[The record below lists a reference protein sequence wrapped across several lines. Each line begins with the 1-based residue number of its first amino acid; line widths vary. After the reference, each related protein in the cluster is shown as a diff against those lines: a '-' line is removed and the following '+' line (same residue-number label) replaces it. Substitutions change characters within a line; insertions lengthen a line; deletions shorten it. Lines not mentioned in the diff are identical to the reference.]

1 MDQIS
6 LEIANL
12 TPHDLNMIE
21 EDGTITYPRLE
32 VEPGRFLTV
41 RAAQTTEDMFI
52 IPVED
57 IKHQVSKSTFGKP
70 YFCTVN
76 EEGKDEQPY
85 LGEVPEADY
94 YVVSILSLQAIVD
107 NGGCEQF
114 QPDEFLAVGQ
124 TIRDNKGKVIGSTG
138 FSIL

>member
-6 LEIANL
+6 FSICNL
-12 TPHDLNMIE
+12 TPHNLDLVE
-21 EDGTITYPRLE
+21 EDGNVTYPRIE
-32 VEPGRFLTV
+32 IEPGRFLTV
-41 RAAQTTEDMFI
+41 RARETREGMFT
-52 IPVED
+52 IPAKG
-57 IKHQVSKSTFGKP
+57 IKHQVSKATFGKP

-124 TIRDNKGKVIGSTG
+124 TIRDNKGKVIGSKG